1 MTGREMEAQ
10 RREIFGARV
19 GYCDL
24 CGAAAPLTELREIDG
39 GPMAYGADFEPTVI
53 CQGCLERIYKGE
65 LEKRPK
71 IERKVYRILTLG
83 MKATGKSSL
92 TLKWANPLVD
102 LGTGRAGYAIRR
114 ARLRGLR
121 GGRAPYGCNQT
132 SIATEAS
139 STTQWVKPAFAAM
152 SSMSLRL

>member
-65 LEKRPK
+65 LDLEGLL
-71 IERKVYRILTLG
+71 IEEDDRR
-83 MKATGKSSL
+83 MARE
-92 TLKWANPLVD
+92 LV
-102 LGTGRAGYAIRR
+102 A
-114 ARLRGLR
+114 
-121 GGRAPYGCNQT
+121 
-132 SIATEAS
+132 
-139 STTQWVKPAFAAM
+139 W
-152 SSMSLRL
+152 